1 MDDRRTPPS
10 DDLFSSAGLAPERPA
25 SDVVSVLLPFAVAE
39 PYSYRVPH
47 GMSAAPGDIVQVP
60 LGTRDVVGVV
70 WDDVPGLDRTSNR
83 LRHVAARFNTPPL
96 AAEARKFVDWVAGYT
111 VSTRGMVLRM
121 VLRAPGALEP
131 EGSRPGLRLA
141 GPPPERITPA
151 RQRVLDVAADGL
163 AWSKSGLAGAA
174 GVSPGV
180 VDGLVAAGTLIPV
193 EIPPLAVAVP
203 PDPGFA
209 VASLNPA
216 QAAGAAAL
224 RSAAGEGFSVTLIDG
239 VTGSGK
245 TEVYFEAVAEIL
257 SRGGQVL
264 ILLPEIALTATFL
277 DRFALRF
284 GQRPAEWHSDVAPRI
299 RERVWRGVADG
310 SVRAVVGARS
320 ALFLPFPELRLVVV
334 DEEHDSAYKQE
345 DGVTYHAR
353 DMAVVRGQIGK
364 FPVVLSSATPSI
376 ESRVNADQ
384 GRYRRIV
391 LPDRFAGAALPDVSA
406 IDLRLDQPE
415 RGRWLAPRLVSAV
428 AATIADGGQ
437 ALLFLNRRGYAP
449 LTLCRTCGH
458 RFQCPNCATWLVE
471 HRFRGQLVCHHCGHA
486 EPRPQNCPQCG
497 NEDTLVACGPGV
509 ERLAEEVLSRF
520 PAARTTVLSSDMLGG
535 VQRIRRELKAIADG
549 EADIIIGTQLV
560 AKGHNFPLLR
570 LVGVVDADL
579 GLAHGDLRAAER
591 TFQLLSQVTGRA
603 GRVGG
608 ASRAFLQT
616 SAPDHPVIQAI
627 VAGDREAF
635 YLREIEERRIAQLP
649 PFARLAA
656 IIVSGPDRASARGH
670 ATALRAAAPPS
681 DTISVFGPAE
691 APLAVIRGQHRYR
704 MLIHAPRSADVQSYV
719 RQWLAAAPQ
728 PRGSVRAQVDIDPQS
743 FM

>member
-1 MDDRRTPPS
+1 MDDRPPPS
-10 DDLFSSAGLAPERPA
+10 DDLFGSTGLSPAAAPG
-25 SDVVSVLLPFAVAE
+25 DVVSVLLPFAVAE

-47 GMSAAPGDIVQVP
+47 GMTVAPGDIVEVP
-60 LGTRDVVGVV
+60 LATRNVVGVV
-70 WDDVPGLDRTSNR
+70 WDDGPGLDRSSNR
-83 LRHVAARFNTPPL
+83 LRLIATRFDVPPL
-96 AAEARKFVDWVAGYT
+96 PTASRKFVDWVAAYT
-111 VSTRGMVLRM
+111 LTTRGMVLRM
-121 VLRAPGALEP
+121 VMRAPGALEP
-131 EGSRPGLRLA
+131 ETARPGFRLA

-151 RQRVLDVAADGL
+151 RQRVLDLAADGL

-174 GVSPGV
+174 GVSTGV
-180 VDGLVAAGTLIPV
+180 VDGLVASGTLVPV
-193 EIPPLAVAVP
+193 DIPPAPVAVA
-203 PDPGFA
+203 PDPAFA
-209 VASLNPA
+209 VAALNPA
-216 QAAGAAAL
+216 QAEGAAAL
-224 RSAAGEGFSVTLIDG
+224 RAVAGEGFSVTLIDG

-264 ILLPEIALTATFL
+264 ILLPEIALTAAFL

-284 GQRPAEWHSDVAPRI
+284 GQRPAEWHSDVPPRI
-299 RERVWRGVADG
+299 RERIWRGVADG

-320 ALFLPFPELRLVVV
+320 SLFLPFPDLRLIVV
-334 DEEHDSAYKQE
+334 DEEHDIAYKQD
-345 DGVTYHAR
+345 DGVTYNAR

-391 LPDRFAGAALPDVSA
+391 LPDRFAGALLPKIAAV
-406 IDLRLDQPE
+406 DLRIDQPE
-415 RGRWLAPRLVSAV
+415 RGRWLAPQLVSAV
-428 AATIADGGQ
+428 AETIADRGQ

-486 EPRPQNCPQCG
+486 ERRPDACPQCG

-509 ERLAEEVLSRF
+509 ERLAEEVHARF
-520 PAARTTVLSSDMLGG
+520 PDARTTVLSSDMLGG
-535 VQRIRRELKAIADG
+535 VQRMRRELKAIADG

-608 ASRAFLQT
+608 ASRALLQT
-616 SAPDHPVIQAI
+616 SAPDHPVIEAI

-635 YLREIEERRIAQLP
+635 YAREIEERRIAQLP
-649 PFARLAA
+649 PFARLVAL
-656 IIVSGPDRASARGH
+656 IVTGPDRASARAH
-670 ATALRAAAPPS
+670 ATALRAAAPFS
-681 DTISVFGPAE
+681 ETISVFGPAE

-704 MLIHAPRSADVQSYV
+704 MLLHAPRSADVQAYV
-719 RQWLAAAPQ
+719 RQWLGAAPP
-728 PRGSVRAQVDIDPQS
+728 PRGSVRVQVDVDPQS

>member
-1 MDDRRTPPS
+1 MDDRPPPQN
-10 DDLFSSAGLAPERPA
+10 DLFGAAGPTPAPAAAE
-25 SDVVSVLLPFAVAE
+25 VVSVLLPFAVAE

-47 GMSAAPGDIVQVP
+47 GMSVVPGDIVEVP

-70 WDDVPGLDRTSNR
+70 WDDGPGLDRSSNR
-83 LRHVAARFNTPPL
+83 LRLVEAKFEVPPL
-96 AAEARKFVDWVAGYT
+96 PAATRKFVDWVAAYT
-111 VSTRGMVLRM
+111 LTTRGMVLRM
-121 VLRAPGALEP
+121 VMRAPGALEP
-131 EGSRPGLRLA
+131 ETARPGLRLA

-151 RQRVLDVAADGL
+151 RQRVLDLAADGL

-174 GVSPGV
+174 GVSAGV
-180 VDGLVAAGTLIPV
+180 VDGLVASGTLISV
-193 EIPPLAVAVP
+193 DIPPAPVAVP

-209 VASLNPA
+209 VAALNPA

-224 RSAAGEGFSVTLIDG
+224 RTNAADGFSVTLIDG

-245 TEVYFEAVAEIL
+245 TEVYFEAVAEVL
-257 SRGGQVL
+257 SRRGQVL
-264 ILLPEIALTATFL
+264 ILLPEIALTASFL

-284 GQRPAEWHSDVAPRI
+284 GQRPAEWHSDVPPRL
-299 RERVWRGVADG
+299 RERVWRSVADG

-320 ALFLPFPELRLVVV
+320 SLFLPFPDLRLIVV
-334 DEEHDSAYKQE
+334 DEEHDVAYKQDE
-345 DGVTYHAR
+345 GVTYNAR
-353 DMAVVRGQIGK
+353 DMAVVRGQIGG

-391 LPDRFAGAALPDVSA
+391 LPDRFAGATLPSVAA
-406 IDLRLDQPE
+406 IDLRIDQPE
-415 RGRWLAPRLVSAV
+415 RGRWLAPPLVSAV
-428 AATIADGGQ
+428 AETIADRGQ

-486 EPRPQNCPQCG
+486 ERRPEACPQCG

-509 ERLAEEVLSRF
+509 ERLAEEVAARF
-520 PAARTTVLSSDMLGG
+520 PDARTTVLSSDMLGG
-535 VQRIRRELKAIADG
+535 VQRMRRELKAIADG

-608 ASRAFLQT
+608 ASRALLQT

-635 YLREIEERRIAQLP
+635 YAREIEERRIAQLP
-649 PFARLAA
+649 PFARLVA
-656 IIVSGPDRASARGH
+656 IIVTGPDRGSARGH
-670 ATALRAAAPPS
+670 ATALRAAAPS
-681 DTISVFGPAE
+681 SETISVFGPAE

-704 MLIHAPRSADVQSYV
+704 MLLHAPRSADVQAYV
-719 RQWLAAAPQ
+719 RRWLAAGPAT
-728 PRGSVRAQVDIDPQS
+728 RGSVRVQVDVDPQS

>member
-1 MDDRRTPPS
+1 MDDRRPPRN
-10 DDLFSSAGLAPERPA
+10 DDLFGSATPGRPA
-25 SDVVSVLLPFAVAE
+25 TDVVSVLLPYAVAE
-39 PYSYRVPH
+39 PYSYRVPP
-47 GMSAAPGDIVQVP
+47 GMSLSPGDIVQVP
-60 LGTRDVVGVV
+60 LGTREVVGAV
-70 WDDVPGLDRTSNR
+70 WDDDPGLDRTSNR
-83 LRHVAARFNTPPL
+83 LRHVVARFDTPPL
-96 AAEARKFVDWVAGYT
+96 CAESRKFVDWVAGYT
-111 VSTRGMVLRM
+111 ISTRGMVLRM

-151 RQRVLDVAADGL
+151 RQRVIDLAADGL

-180 VDGLVAAGTLIPV
+180 IDGLLAAGTLVPV
-193 EIPPLAVAVP
+193 EIPPAPVAVP
-203 PDPGFA
+203 PEPGFA
-209 VASLNPA
+209 VALLNPA
-216 QAAGAAAL
+216 QAAGASAL
-224 RSAAGEGFSVTLIDG
+224 RSAAADGFSVTLIDG

-284 GQRPAEWHSDVAPRI
+284 GQRPAEWHSDVSPRI

-320 ALFLPFPELRLVVV
+320 ALFLPFPDLRLIVV

-353 DMAVVRGQIGK
+353 DMAVVRGQIGG

-391 LPDRFAGAALPDVSA
+391 LPDRFAGATLPDVSA
-406 IDLRLDQPE
+406 IDLRVDQPE
-415 RGRWLAPRLVSAV
+415 RGRWLAARLVTAM
-428 AATIADGGQ
+428 AETIADGGQ

-486 EPRPQNCPQCG
+486 EPRPRNCPQCG

-520 PAARTTVLSSDMLGG
+520 PDARTTVLSSDMLGG

-627 VAGDREAF
+627 IAGDREAF
-635 YLREIEERRIAQLP
+635 YIREIEERRIAQLP

-670 ATALRAAAPPS
+670 ATALRAAAPSS
-681 DTISVFGPAE
+681 DAISVFGPAE
-691 APLAVIRGQHRYR
+691 APHAVIRGQHRYR
-704 MLIHAPRSADVQSYV
+704 MLVHAQRSADVQSYV
-719 RQWLAAAPQ
+719 RQWLSAAPQ